1 MFILKNISIGL
12 IIAFIFFNCEDNYL
26 SDDSFL
32 KGNADSYDGFMEEG
46 WASYSEGNYSESV
59 EYFQSASERDA
70 TQPEVYLGLGWS
82 QLKLMDLINAESN
95 FQKVISFA
103 FLDEDNATTLT
114 NDANAGMLF
123 IELANGNYLSAL
135 TYGNHVIAANSN
147 YSFNKDS
154 TINTEAVLFT
164 MAEAYYYLNRISEAF
179 EIILELGNDFSTTTL
194 AADIGTVIGHYNNSA
209 IDGLVNAGLNN
220 EDHLLITVESATI
233 SGLTYDITEIYEG
246 TNQFDIIGNPIPAI
260 GDTVNV
266 NYYYTTDYAGF
277 MVELISKITQ

>member
-1 MFILKNISIGL
+1 MFNSKNISIGL
-12 IIAFIFFNCEDNYL
+12 VIVFIFFSCEDNYL
-26 SDDSFL
+26 SDDTFL

-46 WASYSEGNYSESV
+46 WASYTDGNYSESV

-103 FLDEDNATTLT
+103 FLDEDNATALT
-114 NDANAGMLF
+114 NNANAGMLF
-123 IELANGNYLSAL
+123 IELANGNYLSAI
-135 TYGNHVIAANSN
+135 TYGNNVIAENSN
-147 YSFNKDS
+147 YSFNRDS
-154 TINTEAVLFT
+154 AINSEAVLFS
-164 MAEAYYYLNRISEAF
+164 MAEAYYYLNRISESF
-179 EIILELGNDFSTTTL
+179 DIMVELGNTFSTTTL
-194 AADIGTVIGHYNNSA
+194 TSDIAMVIGYYDNSA

-220 EDHLLITVESATI
+220 GDHLLITVESATI

-246 TNQFDIIGNPIPAI
+246 TNEFDIIGNPVPAI
-260 GDTVNV
+260 GDTINA
-266 NYYYTTDYAGF
+266 NYYYTTDYAEF